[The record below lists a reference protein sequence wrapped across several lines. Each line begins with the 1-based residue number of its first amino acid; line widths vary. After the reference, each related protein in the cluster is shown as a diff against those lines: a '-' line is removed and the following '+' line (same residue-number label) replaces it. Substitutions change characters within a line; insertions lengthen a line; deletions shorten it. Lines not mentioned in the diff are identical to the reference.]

1 MCPSVSPVLLTAM
14 AEALDQ
20 QKVAS
25 SEFHHCFSDG
35 LNASGLAVALGTPDN
50 ISKGLFLAD
59 ILQRLSQSG
68 FVDLGVKGGDE
79 DGSKRCMSL
88 I

>member
-1 MCPSVSPVLLTAM
+1 MCPYVSPVLLIAM
-14 AEALDQ
+14 AEVLDQ
-20 QKVAS
+20 QKVAL
-25 SEFHHCFSDG
+25 SEFHHCFSNG
-35 LNASGLAVALGTPDN
+35 LSASGLAVAPGTPDN

-59 ILQRLSQSG
+59 ILQGLSQFG

-79 DGSKRCMSL
+79 DGSKRCMNL